1 MKAYLENIAILVCG
15 AFFATGCSLQEE
27 TAPDRSEMVTVC
39 LNVVPED
46 ADASRADSDASDTS
60 PHVDRIIC
68 AAYDVLGN
76 LLPELGDGANE
87 HGQIV
92 QAFDGKSTE
101 IKLTLVKGQQY
112 KFVLWAQSS
121 ECKAFDTQDLQEVKV
136 DYSQIPTID
145 DEAEAFSKT
154 EVFTAVANGNRR
166 IVLRRAL
173 AKVNVLVEKE
183 ALGKISNTFGEI
195 TTSQVTVSGLPAV
208 FSVVND
214 DVKPTTGAPESEAEF
229 GKSDISIPGEDD
241 NIVLVSTFLLAPNM
255 GTKLPFR
262 LRLGYGEDEEKTI
275 TLNEVIVQRN
285 WLTNVVLSADAV
297 DELLG
302 NNRVLPA
309 NKRGINT

>member
-46 ADASRADSDASDTS
+46 ADASRADRDASDTS
-60 PHVDRIIC
+60 PQVDLIIC

-92 QAFDGKSTE
+92 QVFDGKSTE

-136 DYSQIPTID
+136 DYGQIPTIGD
-145 DEAEAFSKT
+145 KAEAFSKT

-183 ALGKISNTFGEI
+183 ALGKISDALDGEI
-195 TTSQVTVSGLPAV
+195 TTSQVTVSGLPTV
-208 FSVVND
+208 FSVVSD
-214 DVKPTTGAPESEAEF
+214 DVKPTTGAPELEAEF

-241 NIVLVSTFLLAPNM
+241 NIVLASTFLLAPNM

-262 LRLGYGEDEEKTI
+262 LRLGNGEDEKKTI

-285 WLTNVVLSADAV
+285 WSTNVVLSAGAV

-302 NNRVLPA
+302 NDWVLPA
-309 NKRGINT
+309 NKEE